1 MKKPYLLI
9 TGASSGVGNALA
21 HYLSQRFHILALAR
35 RKKKMQESFGNN
47 ANVEIIESNLAS
59 LTDLKHTLD
68 SITQR
73 YNEVLYI
80 INCAGT
86 NQPQTPLESLNMQ
99 DLDYA
104 LTLNA
109 KAPMMIIN
117 HFLPIMKKRN
127 FGRIINV
134 TSGAPLNCAE
144 NFGIYSGSKALL
156 NTLSVTLSKELK
168 DTNIKLNL
176 LSPGPVRSEMSPNA
190 TLEPNICFDMVDYL
204 LNIDKSSVGGGFYW
218 IKWRVPLF
226 RDLEG
231 VEWLKGIGNH
241 KLERI
246 LDENTQGISKLERQ
260 NRFDYSGGGVSRNVY
275 ERMCG

>member
-9 TGASSGVGNALA
+9 TGASSGVGNALT

-35 RKKKMQESFGNN
+35 RKEKMQKSFGNN
-47 ANVEIIESNLAS
+47 TNIEIIESDLSS
-59 LTDLKHTLD
+59 LTILQDTLD
-68 SITQR
+68 SITR
-73 YNEVLYI
+73 HYNEVFYI

-86 NQPQTPLESLNMQ
+86 NQPQTPLENLDIQN
-99 DLDYA
+99 LDYA
-104 LTLNA
+104 ITLNA
-109 KAPMMIIN
+109 KAPMMIIK
-117 HFLPIMKKRN
+117 HFLPTMKKHN

-168 DTNIKLNL
+168 NTNIKLNL

-204 LNIDKSSVGGGFYW
+204 LNIDESCVGGGFYW
-218 IKWRVPLF
+218 IKWKVPLF
-226 RDLEG
+226 PDLEG

-246 LDENTQGISKLERQ
+246 LNENTQGISKSQGQ
-260 NRFDYSGGGVSRNVY
+260 NRSHYSGGG
-275 ERMCG
+275 GI

>member
-35 RKKKMQESFGNN
+35 RKKKMQESFGKN

-226 RDLEG
+226 PDLEG
-231 VEWLKGIGNH
+231 VQWLQGIGNH

-246 LDENTQGISKLERQ
+246 LDKDTQGISKSQGQ
-260 NRFDYSGGGVSRNVY
+260 NCLDYSGGGDI
-275 ERMCG
+275 